1 MRSLLGCLSF
11 IFVFPSPFMA
21 MVMLTPFVANSAL
34 AETAVHND
42 NQVHVDVSG
51 SLRVRY
57 ESLHNPIF
65 PTTREQREQNNE
77 RISTRIIVNT
87 TVSYNNISATLDVR
101 DSRAFLDNNDPTLG
115 ANQVNTLEPVQL
127 FVSYAP
133 TSLPNIEAIKV
144 GRMELDYG
152 SRRLLAKTIY
162 RNATNSYDG
171 VVVDATISQWN
182 VSGLYIQPVV
192 RFPSDA
198 ASVDANER
206 AFDKSYSERRLFGA
220 YITSPDNNVKLQS
233 YWLKE
238 DDSEELATNNR
249 DLYTLSVDYTKAF
262 NNGWKGNMEVV
273 GQTGTARE
281 TRAADDTIDK
291 DVRAYMLFGYIGK
304 KITANTFLR
313 AELDY
318 ISGDNDTSDNRIN
331 NFDSLF
337 GVRRFDFGPTDVYQ
351 AMPRRNLKTVGL
363 RSISKPSS
371 AHNVLLGYKAMW
383 YQKAPESVDDFI
395 GHQVEA
401 RWRYNVLSNLRLS
414 IGGAYLFKG
423 RGFERGDYSDNS
435 AFVFTGAMYS
445 F

>member
-133 TSLPNIEAIKV
+133 TSLPNIDAIKV

-313 AELDY
+313 AEVDY
-318 ISGDNDTSDNRIN
+318 ISGDNDTSDNRIK

-337 GVRRFDFGPTDVYQ
+337 GVRRFDFGPTDVFQ